1 MNTLRDKG
9 VLILLIFICILFWQ
23 PEFQTRAEGTGR
35 DIILYYS
42 NDVHGETEPCG

>member
-9 VLILLIFICILFWQ
+9 VLILFFILGILFWQ
-23 PEFQTRAEGTGR
+23 LEFQARAEGTGR